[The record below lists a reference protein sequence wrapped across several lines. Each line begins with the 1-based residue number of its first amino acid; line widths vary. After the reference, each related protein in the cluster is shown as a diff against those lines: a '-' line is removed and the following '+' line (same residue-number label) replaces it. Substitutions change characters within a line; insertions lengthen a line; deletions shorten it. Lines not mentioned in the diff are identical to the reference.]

1 MRNHQLRPF
10 PFLALL
16 LLLLPLP
23 ARAALVPVGAP
34 LAIAD
39 ESICSFIPDLEVIA
53 TPKGAFEVVWVDFG
67 DETVKGRRFARNL
80 QPAGAPQTLLP
91 LHGGLNSFDFV
102 GTWAG
107 RYELVMNV
115 LDFGDDPDDPTAAY
129 RVQLDL
135 AGDPLAPPARIK
147 PSRFLE
153 LAPAAAGDSLQFRF
167 EPPIFGPPTCQ
178 SWGLL
183 ARRID
188 LDGDPLSVE
197 SRVNRHA
204 SAPALGPLEVER
216 LPDDTFVA
224 AYGTCQKFVGLVARR
239 LNSAGAPVGNPIDLP
254 LPGRA
259 SGLVLAARGADLA
272 VATVIF
278 NSTSPGLSGIYTR
291 AVANGQVFGPTRI
304 SIPAP
309 LTASFVVDL
318 EASPTGGYLLLFQGS
333 SGNPERHV
341 LLAQELDAQGV
352 PQGAPLAITGES
364 EFGVGGAIASLP
376 NGRWLVVTR
385 VQSGPPGLPDC
396 RERLI
401 GTILAS
407 TP

>member
-135 AGDPLAPPARIK
+135 EGDPLAPPARIK

-197 SRVNRHA
+197 SRVNRRA

-224 AYGTCQKFVGLVARR
+224 AYSTCQKFVGLVARR
-239 LNSAGAPVGNPIDLP
+239 LNSAGAPVGKPIDLP
-254 LPGRA
+254 LPDRA
-259 SGLVLAARGADLA
+259 VNFKLAARGADLA
-272 VATVIF
+272 VAAMVFHSNPALT
-278 NSTSPGLSGIYTR
+278 GIYTR
-291 AVANGQVFGPTRI
+291 AVVNGQVFGPTRI
-304 SIPAP
+304 SVPAP
-309 LTASFVVDL
+309 LLASDVIDQA
-318 EASPTGGYLLLFQGS
+318 ASPAGGYLLLFQGS
-333 SGNPERHV
+333 SHV
-341 LLAQELDAQGV
+341 LFAQELDAQGV
-352 PQGAPLAITGES
+352 PQGAPLAVTGES

-376 NGRWLVVTR
+376 DGRWLVVTR